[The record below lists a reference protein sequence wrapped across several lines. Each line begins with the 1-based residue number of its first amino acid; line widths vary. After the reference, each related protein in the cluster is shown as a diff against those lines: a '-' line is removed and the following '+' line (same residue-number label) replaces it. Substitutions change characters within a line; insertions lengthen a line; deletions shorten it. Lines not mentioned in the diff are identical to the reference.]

1 MRLMTIASGSSGNA
15 GYLGSERTHLLIDAG
30 ISRRRIVQGLEAA
43 DLKPADLAGVLL
55 THEHADHVTGLKVLL
70 KKDPVPLYA
79 TAGTLAAIQ
88 KKGMLDDYP
97 AEQIHVI
104 QGGEAFS
111 LGDLTVLP
119 LSIDHDAAEPVGYRV
134 TDGSKSAA
142 FLTDLGHAT
151 PELEAAL
158 RNLDAL
164 LLESNH
170 DVRMLEAGPYPYPL
184 KRRILGDCGHL
195 SNESAGRLLSL
206 LCHGGL
212 KQVLLGHLSK
222 ENNLPEL
229 AYETVRCE
237 LRLTHGKGEAEEL
250 PLAVAA
256 RDCCSKLYEF

>member
-1 MRLMTIASGSSGNA
+1 M
-15 GYLGSERTHLLIDAG
+15 
-30 ISRRRIVQGLEAA
+30 
-43 DLKPADLAGVLL
+43 
-55 THEHADHVTGLKVLL
+55 TGLKVLL

-97 AEQIHVI
+97 AERIHVI

-134 TDGSKSAA
+134 TDGGKSAA

-151 PELEAAL
+151 PELETAL

>member
-1 MRLMTIASGSSGNA
+1 M
-15 GYLGSERTHLLIDAG
+15 
-30 ISRRRIVQGLEAA
+30 
-43 DLKPADLAGVLL
+43 
-55 THEHADHVTGLKVLL
+55 
-70 KKDPVPLYA
+70 
-79 TAGTLAAIQ
+79 
-88 KKGMLDDYP
+88 
-97 AEQIHVI
+97 
-104 QGGEAFS
+104 
-111 LGDLTVLP
+111 LP

-134 TDGSKSAA
+134 TNGSKSAA

-151 PELEAAL
+151 EELEKAL
-158 RNLDAL
+158 QGLDAL

-195 SNESAGRLLSL
+195 SNESAGRLLAT

-212 KQVLLGHLSK
+212 QQVLLGHLSK

-237 LRLTHGKGEAEEL
+237 LSLLLGRGEAAEL

-256 RDCCSKLYEF
+256 RDCCSDIYAF

>member
-1 MRLMTIASGSSGNA
+1 
-15 GYLGSERTHLLIDAG
+15 
-30 ISRRRIVQGLEAA
+30 
-43 DLKPADLAGVLL
+43 
-55 THEHADHVTGLKVLL
+55 
-70 KKDPVPLYA
+70 
-79 TAGTLAAIQ
+79 
-88 KKGMLDDYP
+88 
-97 AEQIHVI
+97 
-104 QGGEAFS
+104 
-111 LGDLTVLP
+111 
-119 LSIDHDAAEPVGYRV
+119 
-134 TDGSKSAA
+134 
-142 FLTDLGHAT
+142 
-151 PELEAAL
+151 
-158 RNLDAL
+158 
-164 LLESNH
+164 
-170 DVRMLEAGPYPYPL
+170 MLEAGPYPYPL